1 MEETQ
6 VWSLFA
12 MQNVGISIYFVGMMF
27 LVWVAFRVSK
37 GISEGTN
44 NIFTKVVGSVFGLGV
59 VFFGLQV
66 NAIGDYVGGS
76 AAYSLSQLKSS
87 GIEVS
92 PMAENFIAMNGAGSA
107 PEFSIYPG
115 VIGVIWWLSVLIIIL
130 FPIWGPK
137 SSN

>member
-44 NIFTKVVGSVFGLGV
+44 NIFTKVVGSVFGLV
-59 VFFGLQV
+59 SILVFFSVVLVADFFGDNLEPPV
-66 NAIGDYVGGS
+66 SAIS
-76 AAYSLSQLKSS
+76 
-87 GIEVS
+87 
-92 PMAENFIAMNGAGSA
+92 
-107 PEFSIYPG
+107 
-115 VIGVIWWLSVLIIIL
+115 IIL
-130 FPIWGPK
+130 RSVRFCL
-137 SSN
+137 

>member
-44 NIFTKVVGSVFGLGV
+44 NILTKVVGSVFGLGV
-59 VFFGLQV
+59 VF
-66 NAIGDYVGGS
+66 
-76 AAYSLSQLKSS
+76 
-87 GIEVS
+87 
-92 PMAENFIAMNGAGSA
+92 
-107 PEFSIYPG
+107 
-115 VIGVIWWLSVLIIIL
+115 SV
-130 FPIWGPK
+130 FK
-137 SSN
+137 